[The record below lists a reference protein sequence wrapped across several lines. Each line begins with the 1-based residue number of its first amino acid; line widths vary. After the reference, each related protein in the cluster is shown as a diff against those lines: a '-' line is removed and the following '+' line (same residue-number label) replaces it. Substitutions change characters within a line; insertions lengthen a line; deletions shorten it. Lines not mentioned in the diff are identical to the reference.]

1 MKYFKQVLDFFSKK
15 LLIFFYLV
23 LKTARKSYL
32 LFLPLKRI
40 KFQIDLNE
48 AEKANKLISDKL
60 NSISPCMI
68 ARFGATELNVINNHI
83 GINSKEK
90 SILKFI
96 TNKCPQWWWNKNILR
111 NFNIWSGFFPINNLN
126 LINKYCDLFFK
137 DIKEIDIL
145 GVWGNSLNFHHKNIS
160 NVNRVKVEYLEPFF
174 SKNPWTKALEGKKVL
189 VIHPFKD
196 SIEQQYKKKNLLFS
210 NNLLPN
216 FELITLKAVQSV
228 ANETTHYKDW
238 FEALEYMKNEMNK
251 VNFDIA
257 LIGCGAY
264 GLHLAAHA
272 KKIGKKGFHIG
283 GVLQIIF
290 GIIGTRYENPNQ
302 SGGVYLKLFNKNW
315 IRPSKDETPKD
326 AHLVEKNTYW

>member
-1 MKYFKQVLDFFSKK
+1 MNIRLFKPSVGVEELEMIKK
-15 LLIFFYLV
+15 SFE
-23 LKTARKSYL
+23 RSW
-32 LFLPLKRI
+32 
-40 KFQIDLNE
+40 
-48 AEKANKLISDKL
+48 
-60 NSISPCMI
+60 
-68 ARFGATELNVINNHI
+68 I
-83 GINSKEK
+83 G
-90 SILKFI
+90 
-96 TNKCPQWWWNKNILR
+96 
-111 NFNIWSGFFPINNLN
+111 
-126 LINKYCDLFFK
+126 
-137 DIKEIDIL
+137 L
-145 GVWGNSLNFHHKNIS
+145 GP
-160 NVNRVKVEYLEPFF
+160 NVNEFEKQWEEF
-174 SKNPWTKALEGKKVL
+174 SGSKMAIGVNSATAALHLALSAFKFPEGKKVL